1 MIDLDSFKNYKA
13 TIEIDYFTYFTK
25 CYFAFN
31 AYLQAK
37 YKEGKDREKI
47 DSIKNETLL
56 QKRFMELC
64 ENSIFIDNLVF
75 LRDCLYE
82 AQISNE
88 SVVISFERVKIQSF
102 QNKTIKTKKNLIE
115 FELNI
120 KAGKDEKISFCCKN
134 SKGNEICNE
143 ECKYNELEQ
152 KLNETQLSKTQR
164 DTIKALFDQEIKQ
177 YNQNLTKIINKLQDL
192 EQGQNLDTKEIE
204 LLYKGF
210 IEIIYLLRNILFH
223 SKINPKQNSIHN
235 TYKTAYIL
243 FKDFIYKLPE
253 ESQ

>member
-47 DSIKNETLL
+47 DSIKMNLCCKKDLQNYVRIIFLL
-56 QKRFMELC
+56 IIWF
-64 ENSIFIDNLVF
+64 F

-88 SVVISFERVKIQSF
+88 GVVISFERVKIQSF
-102 QNKTIKTKKNLIE
+102 QNKPIKTNKNSIE
-115 FELNI
+115 FELEI
-120 KAGKDEKISFCCKN
+120 RAGKEEKISFCCKN

-152 KLNETQLSKTQR
+152 KLNETKLSKTQR
-164 DTIKALFDQEIKQ
+164 DTVKALFDQEIKQ
-177 YNQNLTKIINKLQDL
+177 YNQNLTEIINKLQDL
-192 EQGQNLDTKEIE
+192 KQRQNLETKEIE

-210 IEIIYLLRNILFH
+210 VEIIYLLRNILFH